1 MSMCLATAGFAVWGA
16 TVVWMRADRS
26 SAPSLE
32 TAFLVSSLFTMPGVI
47 LGLLTMRAKRS
58 WMLFALV
65 PIAFNTMLLVLPWL
79 LIWLREH
86 RNTAP

>member
-1 MSMCLATAGFAVWGA
+1 MTLATASLAIWGA
-16 TVVWMRADRS
+16 TVVWMRADRH

-32 TAFLVSSLFTMPGVI
+32 LAFLVSSLFSLPGLL
-47 LGLLTMRAKRS
+47 LGLLTIRAKRS
-58 WMLFALV
+58 WLWFAMV

-86 RNTAP
+86 RAS